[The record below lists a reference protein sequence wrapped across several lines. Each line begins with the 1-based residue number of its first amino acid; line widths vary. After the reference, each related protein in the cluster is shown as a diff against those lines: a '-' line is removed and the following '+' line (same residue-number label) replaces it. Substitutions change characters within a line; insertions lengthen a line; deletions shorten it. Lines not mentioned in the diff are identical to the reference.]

1 VKQNVND
8 IENMTVVAFQ
18 FGPLNLSFKFIK
30 NELIKKVN
38 VYKDDG
44 SFYIENPL
52 VEDFYITYTDLNL
65 LN

>member
-18 FGPLNLSFKFIK
+18 FGPLNLSFKK
-30 NELIKKVN
+30 ELNKKVN
-38 VYKDDG
+38 IYKDD
-44 SFYIENPL
+44 SNLYIENPL
-52 VEDFYITYTDLNL
+52 VEDFYITYTDLDL